1 MKKFLLLLLAI
12 SGLSFSEGNT
22 VELRIGADLST
33 NSKLKFVD
41 IYDEN
46 FSVKGLKNGFEIGTE
61 YRRDLGKGFELGAGF
76 FYKKIATIMN

>member
-46 FSVKGLKNGFEIGTE
+46 FSVKGLKNGFEID
-61 YRRDLGKGFELGAGF
+61 R
-76 FYKKIATIMN
+76 I